1 MSVSEI
7 DVFKL
12 TEELTKLP
20 QETSWLEFKHN
31 NSDPKMIG
39 EDISALANAAVLAER
54 DCAYMIWGVANETH
68 DIEGTDV
75 DLRRQKV
82 GNEELEN
89 WLRHQLSNNADF
101 EMLSGEKKGIH
112 IQMLR
117 IRAAVLRPI
126 AFENMPFVRIG
137 SYTKKLHDYPE
148 VQARLWDRLR
158 NINFENQASLTDLDM
173 VTAVHMLDASL
184 LFSEAKVPE
193 PTTVGEYARLFCDE
207 KLLRRQDDGRYSVTN
222 LGALLF
228 ARKISD
234 FPRVS
239 RKAVRIIQY
248 RGANRMEMV
257 REIDGKK
264 GYAAGFEN
272 MIQFILAIT
281 PADEPIMGGLRKP
294 TSAFPEIAIRE
305 LVANALIHQDLTIT
319 GAGPLIEVFSDR
331 IEIGNPG
338 KCLVAIERIVDC
350 SPKSRNED
358 MAAIMRRMHIC
369 EEAGGGWDKAVM
381 GCEEKHLPAPK
392 MMTYEDSV
400 RVTLSAKSDFSKM
413 TSAEKLWAC
422 YLHACVLYVENQFLT
437 NTSLRNRFGLG
448 EESSASVSRLIK
460 DAIDE
465 KFIKV
470 FDPETAKR
478 YMKYVPF
485 WA

>member
-68 DIEGTDV
+68 NIEGTDV

-101 EMLSGEKKGIH
+101 EMLSGEKKGIR
-112 IQMLR
+112 IQMLC

-184 LFSEAKVPE
+184 LFSEAN
-193 PTTVGEYARLFCDE
+193 
-207 KLLRRQDDGRYSVTN
+207 LR
-222 LGALLF
+222 
-228 ARKISD
+228 I
-234 FPRVS
+234 PR
-239 RKAVRIIQY
+239 
-248 RGANRMEMV
+248 
-257 REIDGKK
+257 
-264 GYAAGFEN
+264 
-272 MIQFILAIT
+272 
-281 PADEPIMGGLRKP
+281 
-294 TSAFPEIAIRE
+294 
-305 LVANALIHQDLTIT
+305 
-319 GAGPLIEVFSDR
+319 
-331 IEIGNPG
+331 
-338 KCLVAIERIVDC
+338 DC
-350 SPKSRNED
+350 HS
-358 MAAIMRRMHIC
+358 
-369 EEAGGGWDKAVM
+369 
-381 GCEEKHLPAPK
+381 
-392 MMTYEDSV
+392 
-400 RVTLSAKSDFSKM
+400 
-413 TSAEKLWAC
+413 
-422 YLHACVLYVENQFLT
+422 
-437 NTSLRNRFGLG
+437 
-448 EESSASVSRLIK
+448 
-460 DAIDE
+460 
-465 KFIKV
+465 
-470 FDPETAKR
+470 
-478 YMKYVPF
+478 
-485 WA
+485 